1 MSDEAHTEHVSS
13 LNELPDI
20 AARYLEASHEEPEH
34 QERLNE
40 IEAEYDELKSTRDEV
55 AGDVGE
61 DHYLVEDIDADI
73 QDLEDEREELQAST
87 EDIAQLREDILR
99 AAAEDPGFRLDENWL
114 NSKTLR
120 ALTHAL
126 YGTEEEKLVIA
137 DRALRTPDDA
147 QGLDRIQTIQ
157 IKREIVHLARDQLS
171 ADKRVADRWEDFEDS
186 RAHQAFPIIARDPG
200 VGPSEIAEAYD
211 DKTPSTVRNWTSDL
225 SDQDD
230 LKMMYTPKQGAYHLS
245 SVGKYFAA
253 HYADLDDTD
262 DTDEDVG
269 DDSDEESTDEVEE
282 GTDKDEDDTEQTGL
296 GNSAETPEDQ
306 PKESTATGQS
316 ATLSE
321 AGTTEEK
328 AEALFNDVSETRKT
342 NE

>member
-1 MSDEAHTEHVSS
+1 MSDEALTERAPS
-13 LNELPDI
+13 LEELPDT
-20 AARYLEASHEEPEH
+20 AAQYLEASHEEPEH
-34 QERLNE
+34 QERLHE
-40 IEAEYDELKSTRDEV
+40 IQAEYEELRSTREEV
-55 AGDVGE
+55 ADDVGE
-61 DHYLVEDIDADI
+61 DHYLVDDIDADI
-73 QDLEDEREELQAST
+73 QELEDEREELQAST

-99 AAAEDPGFRLDENWL
+99 AAAEDPGFRLDEHWL

-137 DRALRTPDDA
+137 DRSLCTPDDA
-147 QGLDRIQTIQ
+147 QGMDRLQTIQ

-171 ADKRVADRWEDFEDS
+171 ADKRVAERWKEFEES
-186 RAHQAFPIIARDPG
+186 SAHQAFSIIARDPG

-230 LKMMYTPKQGAYHLS
+230 LKMVYTPKQGAYHLS
-245 SVGKYFAA
+245 SVGKYFAT
-253 HYADLDDTD
+253 HYANLDNAENT
-262 DTDEDVG
+262 TGDEEDESG
-269 DDSDEESTDEVEE
+269 EESTNEAEE
-282 GTDKDEDDTEQTGL
+282 GSDKDEENTEQSGL
-296 GNSAETPEDQ
+296 GNSSEAPEDQ
-306 PKESTATGQS
+306 PKGSTAAGQTV
-316 ATLSE
+316 TLSE